1 VEETEFL
8 ASGELAK
15 LAGISADTLRHY
27 ERVGVLARPRRGAN
41 NYRLYPRSALDRVR
55 VVRHALSVG
64 FSLAELAKVFRVRDQ
79 GGAPCRQ
86 VKALL
91 EEKLGSLSRE
101 IENLQTLR
109 TQLRTLLSDWHKR
122 LEETPPGHAAR
133 LLETLPAFR
142 KGKVNGNSAG
152 HRFRGGRAKRSG

>member
-1 VEETEFL
+1 MEETEFL
-8 ASGELAK
+8 GSGELAK

-91 EEKLGSLSRE
+91 EEKLGSLEGE
-101 IENLQTLR
+101 IENLKTLR
-109 TQLRTLLSDWHKR
+109 TELRTLLSDWHKR
-122 LEETPPGHAAR
+122 LEETPPGRAAR
-133 LLETLPAFR
+133 LLETLPAIR
-142 KGKVNGNSAG
+142 KGKINGNTAG
-152 HRFRGGRAKRSG
+152 HRFHGGRAKRSG